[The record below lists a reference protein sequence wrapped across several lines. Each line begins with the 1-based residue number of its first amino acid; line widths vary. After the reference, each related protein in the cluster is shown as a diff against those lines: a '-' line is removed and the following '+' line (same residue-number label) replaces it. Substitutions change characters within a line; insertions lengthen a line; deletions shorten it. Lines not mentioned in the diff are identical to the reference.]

1 MPDSLVTK
9 KQKTAQDRIKLKML
23 NFKFIKILRDLE

>member
-9 KQKTAQDRIKLKML
+9 KQKTAQDHIKLKML
-23 NFKFIKILRDLE
+23 NCKFIKILRDLE